1 MKQVCKILALLAAA
15 GGLLAL
21 TGLLCKRHKRRKKAC
36 YVTLYRY
43 GD

>member
-1 MKQVCKILALLAAA
+1 MKQIGKVLALLAAA

-21 TGLLCKRHKRRKKAC
+21 TGLLCTRRKRRKKAC

-43 GD
+43 ES